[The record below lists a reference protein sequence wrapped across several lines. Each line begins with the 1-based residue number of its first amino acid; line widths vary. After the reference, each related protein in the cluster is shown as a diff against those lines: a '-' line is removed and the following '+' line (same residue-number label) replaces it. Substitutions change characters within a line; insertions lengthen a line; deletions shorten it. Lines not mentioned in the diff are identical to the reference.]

1 MLLSAFILL
10 IRSDR
15 RHLSPED
22 GKVEAV
28 LEFKRIVS
36 ISPPTPLTAPSQG
49 MQMLDV
55 GPTRNP

>member
-1 MLLSAFILL
+1 MALKEVLQPVLLSAFILL

-28 LEFKRIVS
+28 LGFEKIAS
-36 ISPPTPLTAPSQG
+36 ISQG
-49 MQMLDV
+49 MQILDV
-55 GPTRNP
+55 GPTWNP